1 MRNRFRE
8 AFRAIL
14 ILLLC
19 LVFPLPS
26 FAQKQ
31 LLLPGKQDSVR
42 FAVMGDTG
50 TGGKPQYEVA
60 RQLAEWRTRFPFEFV
75 LMMGDNL
82 YGGQAPGDYRSKFET
97 PYKPLLDAG
106 VKFYASLGNHDD
118 ANQRFYKNFNMGG
131 KRYYTFTP
139 KPGVRFFALNSNY
152 MDREQLAWL
161 QTELRSSGGD
171 WKICFFHHPLYSSGA
186 RHGSDVELRAVLE
199 PVFVQF
205 GVSAVFAGHDHFYER
220 LKPQQGIYYFI
231 SGAGGQLRRGNIRQT
246 NLTAKGFDQDNHF
259 VLVEIAGDEMY
270 FQTIS
275 RTGTTV
281 DSGVIQR
288 PKENLKEDSKNVPNK
303 AALK

>member
-1 MRNRFRE
+1 MRNRFGESPRV
-8 AFRAIL
+8 IL

-19 LVFPLPS
+19 LISVPS

-31 LLLPGKQDSVR
+31 LLLPGKQGSLR
-42 FAVMGDTG
+42 FAVIGDTG

-60 RQLAEWRTRFPFEFV
+60 SQLAEWRARFPFEFV

-82 YGGQAPGDYRSKFET
+82 YGGENPKDYRSKFEV

-131 KRYYTFTP
+131 KRYYTFRP
-139 KPGVRFFALNSNY
+139 KPGIRFFALDSNY
-152 MDREQLAWL
+152 MDREQLGWL
-161 QTELRSSGGD
+161 QTELRSSGSE
-171 WKICFFHHPLYSSGA
+171 WKICFFHHPLYSSGG
-186 RHGSDVELRAVLE
+186 RHGSDVELREVLE

-205 GVSAVFAGHDHFYER
+205 GVSAVFTGHEHFYER

-231 SGAGGQLRRGNIRQT
+231 SGAGGQLRRGDIRKT

-270 FQTIS
+270 FQAIS
-275 RTGTTV
+275 RTGATV
-281 DSGVIQR
+281 DSGVIAR
-288 PKENLKEDSKNVPNK
+288 PQGNSKATAGTVMK
-303 AALK
+303 DDARK

>member
-8 AFRAIL
+8 AFRAML

-19 LVFPLPS
+19 LISVPS

-60 RQLAEWRTRFPFEFV
+60 RQLAEWRTRFRFEFV

-82 YGGQAPGDYRSKFET
+82 YGGQAPGDYRKKFEV

-161 QTELRSSGGD
+161 QTELSSSSGD

-186 RHGSDVELRAVLE
+186 RHGSDVELREVLE
-199 PVFVQF
+199 PMFVQF
-205 GVSAVFAGHDHFYER
+205 GVSAVLAGHDHFYER
-220 LKPQQGIYYFI
+220 VNPQKGIYYFV
-231 SGAGGQLRRGNIRQT
+231 SGAGGQLRRGNIRKT

-259 VLVEIAGDEMY
+259 MLVEIAGAEMY

-275 RTGTTV
+275 RTGATV
-281 DSGVIQR
+281 DWGVIAR
-288 PKENLKEDSKNVPNK
+288 PQGNSKATAGAVMSDPARK
-303 AALK
+303 